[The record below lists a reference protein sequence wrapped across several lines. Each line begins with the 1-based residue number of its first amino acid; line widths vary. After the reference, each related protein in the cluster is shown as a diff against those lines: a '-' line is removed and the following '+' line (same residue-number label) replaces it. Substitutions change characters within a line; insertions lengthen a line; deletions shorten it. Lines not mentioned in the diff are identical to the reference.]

1 MYLIH
6 YLDANGGL
14 VGKETFPGET
24 LAGTIQWAR
33 RNITQVGVAVAHVPG
48 HSPHAAGFYIFDATG
63 TKVLHQE
70 QMG

>member
-33 RNITQVGVAVAHVPG
+33 RNITQAGVAVAPVPG
-48 HSPHAAGFYIFDATG
+48 HSPHPVGFYIFDATG